1 MLLRQKLSY
10 TLADVPPKLYLYL
23 LAVTAI
29 GFTIDGGIYSVLLNL
44 YLLRLGYGPE
54 FVGAVNSAG
63 LLIFAAISLPI
74 GSITRWSSR
83 QLLMFGMAVAFV
95 GVAGLPLA
103 EWFPAAWQAPLLI
116 GMRML
121 GMVGL
126 SFFFVH
132 CAPYLMGLTPESW
145 HSRALSWQTAALSLA
160 GFLGGVIGG
169 LLPGLIGHWL
179 AVPLTSPRPYQYPLM
194 LAALLLIPAIVALWW
209 LPETEAADDDP
220 SAVVHESESA
230 ISWKNGVWGIVG
242 LVLIVRIL
250 LMSGIGIVNTFTNVY
265 FDDGLGMSTERIGW
279 LTALGRL
286 FGIVVALAI
295 PYLVSRF
302 GNYRLV
308 MGITLISAVGMIPI
322 VLAGNDAIA
331 GWSFVFVTALGA
343 VRYLAFLV
351 YALSLVSTKRRS
363 LMAGTT
369 EMGIGFSFAMMAFLG
384 GYMIVWYGYQVVFI
398 GGALLMVL
406 GVLMFALLFQESPA
420 RPRRREY

>member
-1 MLLRQKLSY
+1 MREKLSY
-10 TLADVPPKLYLYL
+10 TLADVPANLYLYL

-54 FVGAVNSAG
+54 FVGTVNSAG

-83 QLLMFGMAVAFV
+83 QLLILGMGISFV

-103 EWFPAAWQAPLLI
+103 EWFPPAWQAPLLI

-132 CAPYLMGLTPESW
+132 CAPYLMGLTPDSW

-169 LLPGLIGHWL
+169 LLPGWL
-179 AVPLTSPRPYQYPLM
+179 GRLLDVSLSSPRPYQYPLM
-194 LAALLLIPAIVALWW
+194 LAAVLLLPAIVALWW
-209 LPETEAADDDP
+209 LPETAAADDDP
-220 SAVVHESESA
+220 AASVHESERA
-230 ISWKNGVWGIVG
+230 LSWQNGVWGIVG
-242 LVLIVRIL
+242 LVLIVRVL
-250 LMSGIGIVNTFTNVY
+250 LMSGVGIVNTFTNVY

-295 PYLVSRF
+295 PYLVDRF

-308 MGITLISAVGMIPI
+308 IGITLLSAVGMMPI
-322 VLAGNDAIA
+322 VLTGSEAVA
-331 GWSFVFVTALGA
+331 GWAFVLVTALGA
-343 VRYLAFLV
+343 LRYLAFLV

-363 LMAGTT
+363 LMAGTA
-369 EMGIGFSFAMMAFLG
+369 EMGIGFSFAAMAFLG
-384 GYMIVWYGYQVVFI
+384 GYMIVWYGYQVVFL

-406 GVLMFALLFQESPA
+406 GVVAFWLLFQESPA
-420 RPRRREY
+420 RPRRRGY